1 MKGRWTV
8 AMTCAAVLW
17 APAASAQDD
26 FRTKLRAGV
35 ERLQFLK
42 GDWRGCMRNADK
54 AGGWGAGTEKAAH
67 FRPSL
72 NDLYL
77 ETEMVSG
84 KYRYIIVFSYDH
96 AQGRYR
102 IASRDDQS
110 GLIDIYDGDFGA
122 DGALVVSNVGSGT
135 HYAYKGVKYF
145 NRMSFLPTSGGW
157 SMIVEASNDRGA
169 SWKPQTRF
177 DAWRDGAGS
186 APSC

>member
-8 AMTCAAVLW
+8 AMTCAALLW
-17 APAASAQDD
+17 APAVSAQDD
-26 FRTKLRAGV
+26 FQAKLRAGV
-35 ERLQFLK
+35 QRLQFLK
-42 GDWRGCMRNADK
+42 GDWRGCLRNADK
-54 AGGWGAGTEKAAH
+54 AGGWGVGTATAGH

-84 KYRYIIVFSYDH
+84 RYRYIMVFSYDH

-110 GLIDIYDGDFGA
+110 GLIDIYEGDFGA
-122 DGALVVSNVGSGT
+122 DGALVLSNLSSGT

-145 NRMSFLPTSGGW
+145 NRMTFTPASDGW
-157 SMIVEASNDRGA
+157 SVIVEASNDMGA
-169 SWKPQTRF
+169 SWKSQTRF
-177 DAWRDGAGS
+177 DAWRGATGS
-186 APSC
+186 LASC